1 MKRMLLPPI
10 FVLAALLAFSL
21 WNIRHMEGETDRWR
35 EQLQAADRLAL
46 SGEWAEALD
55 ALWES
60 YDDWSHSQTYLHIV
74 SHHDA
79 VDDAE
84 AMYRRAIAFGETEE
98 LSEFHAELSDLRD
111 QLRLIAEMEALN
123 IRNVLGIA
131 KETSQAKSETGK
143 FLFFVI
149 IQRLRGDIIIFR
161 CNQCSIF
168 QHDHH
173 AAHIFVYV
181 DRLHIKLRKI
191 ACIEKCY
198 QRTIWI
204 IPFDFCFYTVS
215 A

>member
-21 WNIRHMEGETDRWR
+21 WNIRHMEEETDR
-35 EQLQAADRLAL
+35 
-46 SGEWAEALD
+46 WAEALD

-123 IRNVLGIA
+123 IRNVL
-131 KETSQAKSETGK
+131 
-143 FLFFVI
+143 
-149 IQRLRGDIIIFR
+149 
-161 CNQCSIF
+161 
-168 QHDHH
+168 
-173 AAHIFVYV
+173 
-181 DRLHIKLRKI
+181 
-191 ACIEKCY
+191 
-198 QRTIWI
+198 
-204 IPFDFCFYTVS
+204 
-215 A
+215 

>member
-21 WNIRHMEGETDRWR
+21 WNIRHMEGET
-35 EQLQAADRLAL
+35 DRLAL

-123 IRNVLGIA
+123 IRNVL
-131 KETSQAKSETGK
+131 
-143 FLFFVI
+143 
-149 IQRLRGDIIIFR
+149 
-161 CNQCSIF
+161 
-168 QHDHH
+168 
-173 AAHIFVYV
+173 
-181 DRLHIKLRKI
+181 
-191 ACIEKCY
+191 
-198 QRTIWI
+198 
-204 IPFDFCFYTVS
+204 
-215 A
+215 

>member
-84 AMYRRAIAFGETEE
+84 AMYRRAAVFICLQEE
-98 LSEFHAELSDLRD
+98 SSLLGELSDLRH
-111 QLRLIAEMEALN
+111 QLRLLSEMEQLS
-123 IRNVLGIA
+123 IKNVL
-131 KETSQAKSETGK
+131 
-143 FLFFVI
+143 
-149 IQRLRGDIIIFR
+149 
-161 CNQCSIF
+161 
-168 QHDHH
+168 
-173 AAHIFVYV
+173 
-181 DRLHIKLRKI
+181 
-191 ACIEKCY
+191 
-198 QRTIWI
+198 
-204 IPFDFCFYTVS
+204 
-215 A
+215 

>member
-21 WNIRHMEGETDRWR
+21 WNIRHMEEETDRWR

-84 AMYRRAIAFGETEE
+84 AMYRRAAAFAAAQEASE
-98 LSEFHAELSDLRD
+98 LQAELADLDD
-111 QLRLIAEMEALN
+111 QLRLLAEMERFS
-123 IRNVLGIA
+123 IKNVL
-131 KETSQAKSETGK
+131 
-143 FLFFVI
+143 
-149 IQRLRGDIIIFR
+149 
-161 CNQCSIF
+161 
-168 QHDHH
+168 
-173 AAHIFVYV
+173 
-181 DRLHIKLRKI
+181 
-191 ACIEKCY
+191 
-198 QRTIWI
+198 
-204 IPFDFCFYTVS
+204 
-215 A
+215 

>member
-84 AMYRRAIAFGETEE
+84 AMYRRAMAFALEKEP
-98 LSEFHAELSDLRD
+98 SEFRAELADLQD
-111 QLRLIAEMEALN
+111 QLRLLAEMERFSLKN
-123 IRNVLGIA
+123 IL
-131 KETSQAKSETGK
+131 
-143 FLFFVI
+143 
-149 IQRLRGDIIIFR
+149 
-161 CNQCSIF
+161 
-168 QHDHH
+168 
-173 AAHIFVYV
+173 
-181 DRLHIKLRKI
+181 
-191 ACIEKCY
+191 
-198 QRTIWI
+198 
-204 IPFDFCFYTVS
+204 
-215 A
+215 